1 MKSEAHQS
9 RDADLHLARQFG
21 HAFVREKNS
30 HQVRADFNRVF
41 KDDSEALEQF
51 EHGVVEED
59 QKRMALGMTPEAFHA
74 YHCTKQT
81 ALSVKRRTHG
91 RASVQP

>member
-1 MKSEAHQS
+1 MKSEAQLS

-41 KDDSEALEQF
+41 KDDGEALEQF

-59 QKRMALGMTPEAFHA
+59 QKRLALGMTPEAFHA
-74 YHCTKQT
+74 YHLAKQT
-81 ALSVKRRTHG
+81 ALTAKRRAHG
-91 RASVQP
+91 SSSV